1 MRSIAACAAIFLAV
15 LAKAQCK
22 SVISNIVVLM
32 MENRSFDHLLGWLK
46 ADYNSK
52 IEGLAGGE
60 SCPRDPNDAS
70 KGDVPLTRNGYDISP
85 DDPLHGFDDIAVQI
99 NDNKM
104 NGFVYDSATNSRNE
118 TNPVSMFDGKSA
130 PIINQLAQEFAV
142 FDHWH
147 CSIPGPTDP
156 NRAFAMSGTSMSV
169 ITNYNGTMWSQQSYF
184 DYLREHNRT
193 WAGYYQKDPW
203 ALFYFEDT
211 NKPENSQHLF
221 ELDSKFWDTV
231 AAGMYTCIFTIDFDM
246 NNICFILLCYN
257 GR

>member
-1 MRSIAACAAIFLAV
+1 MKSCLLCLVVLVAV

-46 ADYNSK
+46 KDYNSE
-52 IEGLAGGE
+52 IEGIVDGQ
-60 SCPRDPNDAS
+60 SCPRDPNDS
-70 KGDVPLTRNGYDISP
+70 TKGDVPLTRNGYDISP

-104 NGFVYDSATNSRNE
+104 NGFVYDSIMSGRNE
-118 TNPVSMFDGKSA
+118 TNPVSMFDGTSA

-142 FDHWH
+142 FDHWY

-156 NRAFAMSGTSMSV
+156 NRAFAMSGTSMGV
-169 ITNYNGTMWSQQSYF
+169 ITNFNGTKWTQQSYF
-184 DYLREHNRT
+184 DYLRQNDRSF
-193 WAGYYQKDPW
+193 AGYYQKDPW

-211 NKPENSQHLF
+211 NRPENSQHLK
-221 ELDSKFWDTV
+221 ELDAHFWTDV
-231 AAGMYTCIFTIDFDM
+231 AAGRFPLYY
-246 NNICFILLCYN
+246 ICYISNFK
-257 GR
+257 